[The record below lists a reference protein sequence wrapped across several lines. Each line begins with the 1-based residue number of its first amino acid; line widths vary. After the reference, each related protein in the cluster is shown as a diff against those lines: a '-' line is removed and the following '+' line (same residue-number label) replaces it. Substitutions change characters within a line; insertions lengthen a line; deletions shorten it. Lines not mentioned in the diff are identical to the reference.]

1 MKIHTPI
8 LFIFLSHSVI
18 ALKIYESNGALDKKV
33 ISGLKYKN
41 DPKSNRFDSNNFTAC
56 IRSKLKRLPRDESGK
71 LLVIHNLKVTFF
83 QERNELV
90 HTSCI
95 FYPISISKNSL
106 IWVLF
111 VIRYLQKNRL
121 YLFRKFFWWI
131 FKVSWDDFKQN
142 CNYFQWDLSRVREHA
157 SEVLNMFFLKI

>member
-18 ALKIYESNGALDKKV
+18 ALKIYESNGALDEKV

-83 QERNELV
+83 QRRNEFCKILWLL
-90 HTSCI
+90 HTANIFDLISTAFCCNLFEQALLMAFCKFCI
-95 FYPISISKNSL
+95 
-106 IWVLF
+106 W
-111 VIRYLQKNRL
+111 
-121 YLFRKFFWWI
+121 
-131 FKVSWDDFKQN
+131 QN
-142 CNYFQWDLSRVREHA
+142 VVQG
-157 SEVLNMFFLKI
+157 LNCI